1 MFAALVLA
9 SATLAAPTMPATDGT
24 SRAAVAAYIRQ
35 SADIW
40 AKSGMSDRSAEA
52 ALFVADDYRGVS
64 VRGKVRRKADVIGF
78 GPPADKAAGVFYA
91 DIRFPTPTVAIAQ
104 GEEWVEPGDGS
115 ARRRSI
121 WTDVW
126 LFRAGR
132 WRIVT
137 SQDSAV
143 SLDQPLQDTAP

>member
-1 MFAALVLA
+1 M
-9 SATLAAPTMPATDGT
+9 APAPAPSVPATNEAT
-24 SRAAVAAYIRQ
+24 RTAIATYIRQ
-35 SADIW
+35 CADVW

-52 ALFVADDYRGVS
+52 ALFVSDDYRGVS
-64 VRGKVRRKADVIGF
+64 VRGKVRRKVDVIGF
-78 GPPADKAAGVFYA
+78 SPPADKAAGVSYA
-91 DIRFPTPTVAIAQ
+91 NIRFPTPTVAIAQ

-132 WRIVT
+132 WQIVT

-143 SLDQPLQDTAP
+143 ALDQPLQDNLP

>member
-1 MFAALVLA
+1 MFPALVLA
-9 SATLAAPTMPATDGT
+9 SAAIPAPTMPATDEL

-35 SADIW
+35 CADIW

-52 ALFVADDYRGVS
+52 GRFVADDYRGVS

-78 GPPADKAAGVFYA
+78 GPPPDKAAGLFYA
-91 DIRFPTPTVAIAQ
+91 NIRFPTPTVAIAQ
-104 GEEWVEPGDGS
+104 GEEWVVPGDGS
-115 ARRRSI
+115 AKRRSI
-121 WTDVW
+121 WTDIW

-132 WRIVT
+132 WQIVT

-143 SLDQPLQDTAP
+143 SVDQPLQDIVP